1 MKPPSANPSSR
12 HERDVHADF
21 LRARHRHRRDRRLD
35 AARHHDGAI
44 IELRGRDND
53 ACRAGR
59 RKWDANSIRSIG
71 LGIRDADRSSGGRIV
86 RTRAGC
92 GPCLDADRRR
102 GTGHASY
109 DGDARRHTVAYG
121 RCTACSRE
129 DQWDETNPGTPDLH
143 ITLLSTGYPTPCLT
157 LSHQPPMVDS
167 PFGLEPPL
175 ESHCHAYRSLRDT
188 RRHGDECAERSTA
201 TSRRAVSAS
210 PGRPRG
216 EHRASGHGAHAGR
229 R

>member
-71 LGIRDADRSSGGRIV
+71 LGVRDADRSSGGRIV
-86 RTRAGC
+86 RTGARC

-109 DGDARRHTVAYG
+109 DGDARRHTVTYG
-121 RCTACSRE
+121 RCAACSRE

-167 PFGLEPPL
+167 PFGLEPP
-175 ESHCHAYRSLRDT
+175 
-188 RRHGDECAERSTA
+188 
-201 TSRRAVSAS
+201 
-210 PGRPRG
+210 PRIPL
-216 EHRASGHGAHAGR
+216 SCVPQPS
-229 R
+229 